1 MFNKI
6 DIIFVFGI
14 VTERRNIEVWRN
26 SLDTMFESKALQTAF
41 IDKWKLHGRTMISF
55 SQIEMSKSPRDGS
68 NSGSSSGRVNLIGLT
83 WGVPLPLFPCSCKN
97 IRKKL
102 TTKSGSIDFK
112 HESYCPV
119 HVSLHTKGNLFKIQE
134 HM

>member
-26 SLDTMFESKALQTAF
+26 SLDTMLESKALQTAF

-68 NSGSSSGRVNLIGLT
+68 NSGSSSGRVNLMGLT
-83 WGVPLPLFPCSCKN
+83 WGVPPSAFPL
-97 IRKKL
+97 L
-102 TTKSGSIDFK
+102 
-112 HESYCPV
+112 
-119 HVSLHTKGNLFKIQE
+119 L
-134 HM
+134 